1 MGNKYTSKTKH
12 TRRRAGKVNA
22 PLNEKLKNVEWGEF
36 KINDLFEKIQVKA
49 LKYKTSELPSIPN
62 QDFNLPALTAGIQN
76 QGLNNYVERKNAT
89 ILKNVISI
97 SANGANTGATFYQ
110 NKEFTVLQDAYAIKW
125 IGTKNELSDNQY
137 LFFANSISKTIFGN
151 YEWTNKAGWE
161 KIKGNKIQIPIKN
174 GKIDFEFMESFI
186 AELEAERINKLDDYL
201 IANGFNNYVLTD
213 EEKQVL
219 EAFRNDK
226 NSMGGVVDNQVVVN
240 LKWRKFNLEKLFGK
254 ATRGK
259 RLKGDDRILGDLPFV
274 TAGETD
280 EGVSPFI
287 GNNVNIFPENTTT
300 IDMFGSAKY
309 RNYKYGG
316 DDHVAVVHTENLPKL
331 ASIFVTTSIHKTS
344 YNGQFNYGR
353 NFYAKDADELNI
365 SLPAVNNQPNYELME
380 ILISAIQKLV
390 LKDVV
395 LYVNNKIN
403 G

>member
-1 MGNKYTSKTKH
+1 MGNKYASKTKYI
-12 TRRRAGKVNA
+12 RRRIGKVIT
-22 PLNEKLKNVEWGEF
+22 PLNDELKNVEWGEF
-36 KINDLFEKIQVKA
+36 KLGDLFEINPTKYYRLQNEEIISKNGNVPLVSNSSIENGVMGFSNLKPLNKGNTLTCSDTTLGADTMFYQQKDFIGYSHIQHLVPKF
-49 LKYKTSELPSIPN
+49 KP
-62 QDFNLPALTAGIQN
+62 FNKEIASAI
-76 QGLNNYVERKNAT
+76 
-89 ILKNVISI
+89 I
-97 SANGANTGATFYQ
+97 SACIVATSKKYDYG
-110 NKEFTVLQDAYAIKW
+110 NKFNRDAM
-125 IGTKNELSDNQY
+125 N
-137 LFFANSISKTIFGN
+137 KTIIHLP
-151 YEWTNKAGWE
+151 T
-161 KIKGNKIQIPIKN
+161 KN

-280 EGVSPFI
+280 EGVSAFI

>member
-1 MGNKYTSKTKH
+1 MFLHVQRKQQHPVHPVVSNLKPLNKGNTLTCSDTTLGADTMFYQQKDFIGYSHIQHLVPKFKPFNKEIASAIISACIVATSKKYDYGNK
-12 TRRRAGKVNA
+12 
-22 PLNEKLKNVEWGEF
+22 
-36 KINDLFEKIQVKA
+36 
-49 LKYKTSELPSIPN
+49 
-62 QDFNLPALTAGIQN
+62 FN
-76 QGLNNYVERKNAT
+76 R
-89 ILKNVISI
+89 
-97 SANGANTGATFYQ
+97 
-110 NKEFTVLQDAYAIKW
+110 DAM
-125 IGTKNELSDNQY
+125 N
-137 LFFANSISKTIFGN
+137 KTIIHLP
-151 YEWTNKAGWE
+151 T
-161 KIKGNKIQIPIKN
+161 KN

-280 EGVSPFI
+280 EGVSAFI

>member
-22 PLNEKLKNVEWGEF
+22 PLNEKLKSVEWGEF
-36 KINDLFEKIQVKA
+36 KLGDLFEIKPTKYYRLQNEEIISKNGNVPLVSNSSIENGVMGFSNLKPLNKGNTLTCSDTTLGADTMFYQQKDFIGYSHIQHLVPKF
-49 LKYKTSELPSIPN
+49 KP
-62 QDFNLPALTAGIQN
+62 FNKEIASAI
-76 QGLNNYVERKNAT
+76 
-89 ILKNVISI
+89 I
-97 SANGANTGATFYQ
+97 SACIVATSKKYDYG
-110 NKEFTVLQDAYAIKW
+110 NKFNREAM
-125 IGTKNELSDNQY
+125 N
-137 LFFANSISKTIFGN
+137 KTIIHLP
-151 YEWTNKAGWE
+151 T
-161 KIKGNKIQIPIKN
+161 KN

-280 EGVSPFI
+280 EGVSAFI

>member
-1 MGNKYTSKTKH
+1 M
-12 TRRRAGKVNA
+12 
-22 PLNEKLKNVEWGEF
+22 
-36 KINDLFEKIQVKA
+36 IKIQ
-49 LKYKTSELPSIPN
+49 
-62 QDFNLPALTAGIQN
+62 
-76 QGLNNYVERKNAT
+76 
-89 ILKNVISI
+89 
-97 SANGANTGATFYQ
+97 
-110 NKEFTVLQDAYAIKW
+110 W
-125 IGTKNELSDNQY
+125 
-137 LFFANSISKTIFGN
+137 
-151 YEWTNKAGWE
+151 
-161 KIKGNKIQIPIKN
+161 
-174 GKIDFEFMESFI
+174 
-186 AELEAERINKLDDYL
+186 
-201 IANGFNNYVLTD
+201 
-213 EEKQVL
+213 
-219 EAFRNDK
+219 
-226 NSMGGVVDNQVVVN
+226 GGVVDNQVVVN

-280 EGVSPFI
+280 EGVSAFI

-380 ILISAIQKLV
+380 TLISAIQKLV